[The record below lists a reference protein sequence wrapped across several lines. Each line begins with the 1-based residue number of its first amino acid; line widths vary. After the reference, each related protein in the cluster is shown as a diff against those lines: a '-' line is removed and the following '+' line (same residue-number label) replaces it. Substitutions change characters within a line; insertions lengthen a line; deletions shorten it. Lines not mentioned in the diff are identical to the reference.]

1 MRSDKNNKDL
11 EYYKKL
17 QYEVITK
24 KRKNRFEVIIP
35 ELAII
40 EEDESL
46 EKAYEKLE
54 SEKEK
59 YFQEM
64 IENDYQDY
72 IKEPEGEK
80 IKKEYIPDLTNY
92 LIKLTI
98 TVLVIIFLGVVG
110 MKVTLDKV
118 EHETRSI
125 LSIRPENIL
134 RELLDGSCRI
144 RDIISSISDERQ
156 EEIRLEVRKTIK
168 QIKPFFDEF
177 KPLFKDIPTKK
188 PEKEN
193 RGFRNMNIRHSS
205 IGFLN

>member
-1 MRSDKNNKDL
+1 MRNDKNNKDL

-80 IKKEYIPDLTNY
+80 IKKEYIPGLTNY
-92 LIKLTI
+92 LKKLTI
-98 TVLVIIFLGVVG
+98 TLIIVIFLGIVG
-110 MKVTLDKV
+110 MKVTLDEVKR
-118 EHETRSI
+118 ETLRIVS
-125 LSIRPENIL
+125 PDNVL
-134 RELLDGSCRI
+134 RELIDESCRFREVLKNI
-144 RDIISSISDERQ
+144 PDERK
-156 EEIRLEVRKTIK
+156 EEIRLELRKTVK
-168 QIKPFFDEF
+168 EIKPFFDEF
-177 KPLFKDIPTKK
+177 RPLFQDIR
-188 PEKEN
+188 
-193 RGFRNMNIRHSS
+193 RGELKR
-205 IGFLN
+205 

>member
-46 EKAYEKLE
+46 EKAYKKLE
-54 SEKEK
+54 LEKEK
-59 YFQEM
+59 YFQTM
-64 IENDYQDY
+64 IENGYQDY
-72 IKEPEGEK
+72 IKEPEGGK

-125 LSIRPENIL
+125 LSIRPENTF

-144 RDIISSISDERQ
+144 RDMISNIPDERK
-156 EEIRLEVRKTIK
+156 EELKLELRKTVK
-168 QIKPFFDEF
+168 EIKPFFDEF
-177 KPLFKDIPTKK
+177 RPLFKDIPTEES
-188 PEKEN
+188 EKEN
-193 RGFRNMNIRHSS
+193 RRLQDHENKT
-205 IGFLN
+205 

>member
-54 SEKEK
+54 LEKEK
-59 YFQEM
+59 YLQTM
-64 IENDYQDY
+64 IENGYQDY
-72 IKEPEGEK
+72 IKEPGGGK
-80 IKKEYIPDLTNY
+80 IKKEYIPGLTNY
-92 LIKLTI
+92 LLKLVMTI
-98 TVLVIIFLGVVG
+98 LIITLFGVVG
-110 MKVTLDKV
+110 MEYTLDKV
-118 EHETRSI
+118 KDETRSI
-125 LSIRPENIL
+125 LSIMPENTF

-144 RDIISSISDERQ
+144 RDMISNIPDERK
-156 EEIRLEVRKTIK
+156 EELKLELRKTVK
-168 QIKPFFDEF
+168 EIKPFFDEF
-177 KPLFKDIPTKK
+177 RPLFKDIPTEES
-188 PEKEN
+188 EK
-193 RGFRNMNIRHSS
+193 
-205 IGFLN
+205 